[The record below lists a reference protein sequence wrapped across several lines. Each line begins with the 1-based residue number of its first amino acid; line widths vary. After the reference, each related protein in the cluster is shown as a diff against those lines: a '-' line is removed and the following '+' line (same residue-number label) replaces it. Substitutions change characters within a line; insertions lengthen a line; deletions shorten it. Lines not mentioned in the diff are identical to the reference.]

1 MHSGSYARSPAG
13 GTDLRVCPACGTEY
27 PPASP
32 GEPPVTF
39 CPNDGFAILR
49 KVDVTAS
56 GGDIMLGRTVAQRYT
71 IVARLGTG
79 SMGAVYRAW
88 QDRVS
93 RWVAL
98 KIMRP
103 DRMVDAES
111 KKRFERE
118 ARAMSQ
124 LQSPHTVTVY
134 DFGEADDGS
143 VYLVME
149 LLEGESLGDRLKRTG
164 RLPIRDA
171 VHFARGALTSLAE
184 AHAKG
189 IIHRDLKPDN
199 LFLTEV
205 PDVAGAP
212 SREICKLLDFGI
224 AKVMREERAIDAL
237 ETQAGTV
244 FGTPRYMSPEQ
255 AQGFRLDARSDVYSL
270 GVILYQMVTGVPP
283 FDDEEAVVVMARHI
297 KTKPIPPREMA
308 PEAAVPAE
316 LERVILRALAK
327 DPTDRPET
335 ADTFILALDAAE
347 RTFPASLPSV
357 AAVPRGR
364 MMSSASN
371 PLPTLAPS
379 AVRRRRRL
387 LGAFAVLGVV
397 ALAVGG
403 VLFWRTMGEESAEGE
418 TSASPPPDGVPF
430 EDDIVFEFAD
440 GEDPSTV
447 ASASPAAPVEPEEPL
462 SADHLPVAGDKGK
475 GRVSGTGR
483 PAGTVAAPPSNATT
497 TPAKTAASPPEPPPP
512 AKTAADPP
520 PKPPPASTSTSKYG
534 RFE

>member
-1 MHSGSYARSPAG
+1 MHSGSYARSAG
-13 GTDLRVCPACGTEY
+13 DSELRVCPACGTEY
-27 PPASP
+27 PPVGP
-32 GEPPVTF
+32 QEGPITL
-39 CPNDGFAILR
+39 CPNDGFALVR
-49 KVDVTAS
+49 RSDALS
-56 GGDIMLGRTVAQRYT
+56 ARGDTMLGRTVAQRFT

-88 QDRVS
+88 QDRVG

-98 KIMRP
+98 KIMRD
-103 DRMVDAES
+103 DRMTDADS
-111 KKRFERE
+111 KARFERE

-134 DFGEADDGS
+134 DFGEAEDGS
-143 VYLVME
+143 VYLAME
-149 LLEGESLGDRLKRTG
+149 LLEGESLGARLTRLG
-164 RLPIRDA
+164 RLTIRDA

-205 PDVAGAP
+205 PDVGGAP

-224 AKVMREERAIDAL
+224 AKVVREEHAIDAL

-297 KTKPIPPREMA
+297 KTKPVPPRQIA
-308 PEAAVPAE
+308 PEAEIPAE

-327 DPTDRPET
+327 DPVDRPTT
-335 ADTFILALDAAE
+335 AETFILALDAAE
-347 RTFPASLPSV
+347 RNFPATLPSV
-357 AAVPRGR
+357 APVVRTR
-364 MMSSASN
+364 RTSSAN
-371 PLPTLAPS
+371 PLPTLAPT
-379 AVRRRRRL
+379 AVRRRKRL
-387 LGAFAVLGVV
+387 
-397 ALAVGG
+397 ALAAIILGTG
-403 VLFWRTMGEESAEGE
+403 VAAAATWLAWRSSGTGS
-418 TSASPPPDGVPF
+418 SPSVASSVLPASQTATA
-430 EDDIVFEFAD
+430 EDDIVFEFAPA
-440 GEDPSTV
+440 EEPA
-447 ASASPAAPVEPEEPL
+447 ASASARATDEEPL
-462 SADHLPVAGDKGK
+462 SADALPVVGDGP
-475 GRVSGTGR
+475 GPVRTSAR
-483 PAGTVAAPPSNATT
+483 PPRDRPPRDRQPTDAPPVG
-497 TPAKTAASPPEPPPP
+497 TPAEPTAVATKTA
-512 AKTAADPP
+512 PP
-520 PKPPPASTSTSKYG
+520 PKPPPTSTSTGKYG

>member
-13 GTDLRVCPACGTEY
+13 GADLRVCPGCGTEY
-27 PPASP
+27 PPAGP
-32 GEPPVTF
+32 NEPAVSF

-49 KVDVTAS
+49 KADVIAS
-56 GGDIMLGRTVAQRYT
+56 GGDLLLGRTVAQRYT

-88 QDRVS
+88 QDRVN

-111 KKRFERE
+111 RKRFERE

-134 DFGEADDGS
+134 DFGEAEDGS

-149 LLEGESLGDRLKRTG
+149 LLEGESLGDRLNRVG

-199 LFLTEV
+199 LFLTDV

-224 AKVMREERAIDAL
+224 AKVTREERAIDAL

-270 GVILYQMVTGVPP
+270 GVILYQMVTGAPP

-308 PEAAVPAE
+308 PEVGIPPE
-316 LERVILRALAK
+316 LERVILRTLAK
-327 DPTDRPET
+327 EPGDRPDT
-335 ADTFILALDAAE
+335 ADVFILALDAAE
-347 RTFPASLPSV
+347 KSFPATMPSV
-357 AAVPRGR
+357 PPVVRSRRA
-364 MMSSASN
+364 SSATN

-379 AVRRRRRL
+379 AVRRRRRVF
-387 LGAFAVLGVV
+387 GAFAVLGVAALV
-397 ALAVGG
+397 AGG
-403 VLFWRTMGEESAEGE
+403 VVVWRSMDAPAGVGAAISATPLPLSE
-418 TSASPPPDGVPF
+418 PM

-440 GEDPSTV
+440 GEDPSVAT
-447 ASASPAAPVEPEEPL
+447 ASASAQPDEALA
-462 SADHLPVAGDKGK
+462 ADHLPAAG
-475 GRVSGTGR
+475 GRTSVPGTSRTSGTR
-483 PAGTVAAPPSNATT
+483 TPRQPPPSRS
-497 TPAKTAASPPEPPPP
+497 PAKTAAPPPETASPT
-512 AKTAADPP
+512 KTPTNP
-520 PKPPPASTSTSKYG
+520 TSKPPPTSTATSKYG
-534 RFE
+534 RFD